1 MQLNT
6 NVGTV
11 DRVIRVILG
20 LALLSLIVL
29 LDGKERWFGLIGLVP
44 LLTAAAKVC
53 PLYSVL
59 GIRTCPA
66 AKPGR

>member
-6 NVGTV
+6 NVGSA
-11 DRVIRVILG
+11 DRIIRVILG
-20 LALLSLIVL
+20 LALLSAIFL

-44 LLTAAAKVC
+44 LLTAAVKVC
-53 PLYSVL
+53 PLYTVL

-66 AKPGR
+66 AKASL

>member
-1 MQLNT
+1 MNT
-6 NVGTV
+6 NVGTA

-20 LALLSLIVL
+20 LALLSAIVF

-44 LLTAAAKVC
+44 LLTAAVKFC
-53 PLYSVL
+53 PLYTVF

-66 AKPGR
+66 AKPAR